1 MITGSIQPKRG
12 IWQTVINLKD
22 NSGKRKPKW
31 ETTGLPVKGNK
42 KKAEQILRERIAF
55 YELQEGIVSPDTL
68 FTDYIKLWLDRKK
81 PYIEIDTYEGYETIV
96 NSHLIPYFEPKK
108 IKLCELTSA
117 QLQKYADFKLMN
129 GRADGKGGL
138 SATSVKSH
146 FRVIKQILKKAVKE
160 NYILKNPSDDVTLPK
175 PQAYKAE
182 IYTEQQLIELLNKIK
197 DDPLI
202 YLIILTSFLGLRRS
216 EVLGLKW
223 NSVNFET
230 KEILIK
236 ETVVRNKT
244 TISKKKTKNE
254 SSYRSYPL
262 SDDIFNI
269 ILLLKEDEK
278 KNAKKWGSKYN
289 KNDYIFKHSDG
300 RPFTPNYVSQHFKLI
315 LEKNSFKHIRFHDL
329 RHSCA
334 SLFLAKGHSLK
345 EIQLWLG
352 HSNFST
358 TADIYAHLDTNSKKN
373 MAETMS
379 EVGKIALD
387 KTLDTE

>member
-1 MITGSIQPKRG
+1 MSK
-12 IWQTVINLKD
+12 K
-22 NSGKRKPKW
+22 
-31 ETTGLPVKGNK
+31 EENK
-42 KKAEQILRERIAF
+42 KKVLKSRV
-55 YELQEGIVSPDTL
+55 YELVTLLIHPDTGEEIITIEDIEGVL
-68 FTDYIKLWLDRKK
+68 NTYSSIKDYA
-81 PYIEIDTYEGYETIV
+81 YIVHDKDTYTEEDIKKDGVDKSKLGTLKPKHIHVVMRSIRAQELETVAKWFGFGDKPNFI
-96 NSHLIPYFEPKK
+96 KK
-108 IKLCELTSA
+108 W
-117 QLQKYADFKLMN
+117 
-129 GRADGKGGL
+129 GGKGGFSDAML
-138 SATSVKSH
+138 YLIHASE
-146 FRVIKQILKKAVKE
+146 KQQKLGKHRYSE
-160 NYILKNPSDDVTLPK
+160 EEVTCSLQSGETYSEFIHHIEERLEKFGK
-175 PQAYKAE
+175 PQPYKAE

-278 KNAKKWGSKYN
+278 KNAKKWGGKYN